1 MAYKLK
7 NYLRTYRK
15 KAGLSQEE
23 MAYLLGGQSGT
34 KVSRYERFARL
45 PPLKTVLAY
54 AVIFDV
60 PVRDLFAGMAQ
71 QVERPIAKRAQQLI
85 QELDSAQPDALTTR
99 KRQTLEALGGL
110 PPANPFNS
118 L

>member
-34 KVSRYERFARL
+34 RVSRYERFARL
-45 PPLKTVLAY
+45 PALETALAY

-71 QVERPIAKRAQQLI
+71 QVERPLAKRAQQLI
-85 QELDSAQPDALTTR
+85 QRLETAPSDALTTR
-99 KRQTLEALGGL
+99 KRQTLAALRGL
-110 PPANPFNS
+110 PPANPFNPV
-118 L
+118 